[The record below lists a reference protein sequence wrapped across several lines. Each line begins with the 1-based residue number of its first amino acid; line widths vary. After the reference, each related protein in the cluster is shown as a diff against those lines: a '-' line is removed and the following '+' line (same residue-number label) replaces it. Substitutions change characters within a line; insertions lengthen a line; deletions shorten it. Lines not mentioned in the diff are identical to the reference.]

1 VGAHWPGDILVGSAL
16 GIWCGL
22 IASRLMAHVKNQYL
36 TPTSLIPRII
46 AVAGIVELY
55 ILQTT
60 VLDFPHNQLLQYLGS
75 ALVLITLLAFVMR
88 QNKPQSNV

>member
-1 VGAHWPGDILVGSAL
+1 
-16 GIWCGL
+16 
-22 IASRLMAHVKNQYL
+22 MNHVNGQRL

-46 AVAGIVELY
+46 AVAGILELY

-75 ALVLITLLAFVMR
+75 ALVLITLLVFVMR